1 MSINLEKQIEELGQ
15 LVYVGKFKEALK
27 IVAKLEKKS
36 ELIDDQLL
44 NLLRLKA
51 QTLHGLGKYK
61 EAIMSIDILLEKSK
75 KLDNHLMELNA
86 ILNKSFVLWKLGQ
99 LKEGLSLIKEGEQII
114 DKSPQLSTINYDN
127 QFCMLKILKGVHF
140 MYLGKIDESKNL
152 FYDSLPIAE
161 KLQNKLLIGYC
172 YMGLTVVHYEGK
184 DPKLGIEF
192 GKKALIIFEEIGNQ
206 QEIAQTLNA
215 LSMSY
220 NSIGDLKEAEKCLK
234 RALEISEK
242 NGLKRDIHY
251 FLHNLASSYRER
263 GDLDLALEYFEKAYE
278 LQLKTKGLL
287 HEHRTITS
295 IGNIYHKKGDFE
307 KAFEYYQKAQRI
319 RESLDNKPDIANGL
333 FHLITL
339 AIDMGNIEEAK
350 KLLEQLK
357 QISNELDVGNIN
369 EKYRLSHALLLKTSI
384 RVRDRGKAEEL
395 LLELVEDESSSLRT
409 TKIALINLCELLLNE
424 LRLSGNPDILSEI
437 NLNIN
442 KLLKIAELENSY
454 ALFAEIYWL
463 QAQMAL
469 IDLDTK
475 KAKKLLTKARK
486 ITEEKGLTL
495 LGQEIVNEQKKLEEQ
510 FGLWEELGKQKA
522 PVSKTIQHINPEKT
536 VKRMHRETTSET
548 PKEDAVLTRTKLF
561 TIKI

>member
-1 MSINLEKQIEELGQ
+1 MSLNLEKQIEELGQ

-44 NLLRLKA
+44 NLLLLKA
-51 QTLHGLGKYK
+51 QTLNGLGKYK
-61 EAIMSIDILLEKSK
+61 EAIVCVDILLEKSK
-75 KLDNHLMELNA
+75 ELDNHLMELNA
-86 ILNKSFVLWKLGQ
+86 ILNKSMVLLRLGQ

-140 MYLGKIDESKNL
+140 IYLGKIDESINL
-152 FYDSLPIAE
+152 LYDSIPIAE
-161 KLQNKLLIGYC
+161 KLQNKILIGYC
-172 YMGLTVVHYEGK
+172 YMSLTIVHYEK
-184 DPKLGIEF
+184 KEPNLGIEY
-192 GKKALIIFEEIGNQ
+192 GKKALAFFEEISNQ
-206 QEIAQTLNA
+206 QEIALTLNA
-215 LSMSY
+215 LSMNYS
-220 NSIGDLKEAEKCLK
+220 SIGDLKEAEKCLK

-242 NGLKRDIHY
+242 SGLKRDINY
-251 FLHNLASSYRER
+251 YLHNLGSNYRER
-263 GDLDLALEYFEKAYE
+263 GDLDLALEYFEKSYE
-278 LQLKTKGLL
+278 LQQKTKGLL
-287 HEHRTITS
+287 HEHRTITN

-333 FHLITL
+333 FYLITL
-339 AIDMGNIEEAK
+339 AIDMGNIAEAK

-357 QISNELDVGNIN
+357 QISNELDVGYIN
-369 EKYRLSHALLLKTSI
+369 EKYRLSQALLLKTST

-395 LLELVEDESSSLRT
+395 LIELVEEEISNLRI

-424 LRLSGNPDILSEI
+424 LRISGNPDILSEI
-437 NLNIN
+437 NLYIN
-442 KLLKIAELENSY
+442 RLLKIAELENSY

-469 IDLDTK
+469 INLDTK
-475 KAKKLLTKARK
+475 KAKKLLTEAQK

-495 LGQEIVNEQKKLEEQ
+495 LGQEIANEQKKLKEQ
-510 FGLWEELGKQKA
+510 FGLWEELSKQKA
-522 PVSKTIQHINPEKT
+522 PVSKIIQHINPEKT
-536 VKRMHRETTSET
+536 IKRMHRETTSET
-548 PKEDAVLTRTKLF
+548 SKEDTVLTRTKLF